1 MKLADILHRGPH
13 KHWTTIVG
21 IFSGSLDLSW
31 PIFQLLFNF
40 EKERKKIKFTLIKV
54 IEWPPKS

>member
-31 PIFQLLFNF
+31 PIFIAFNYYLISKKREKKLFH
-40 EKERKKIKFTLIKV
+40 V
-54 IEWPPKS
+54 